1 MEVWAGAREKLMNLS
16 FMQTPFALSDWCEV
30 VLEYV
35 RPHTSPPV
43 PSVLPNRLLA
53 VRPSSLLQGTPP
65 ALSFVTISPPGL
77 KADLFA
83 SQLDFF

>member
-43 PSVLPNRLLA
+43 PSVLAKQVTSRA
-53 VRPSSLLQGTPP
+53 SLQPVAGHAACPFLCDHLPP
-65 ALSFVTISPPGL
+65 R
-77 KADLFA
+77 
-83 SQLDFF
+83 SQS